1 MSNASENKYTKS
13 SLSSVFTVKGVFT
26 VHYFKYGQKFEFE
39 GEKHPF
45 WELVYIDA
53 GEVAISADEKT
64 FTLCQGEAYFHKPN
78 EHHTIS
84 TNNRFA
90 NSVIVSF
97 DCNSPYMSAFN
108 GLKLTLSAEQKGLI
122 RLIVSETAHSFSDKL
137 DDVYLTK
144 MQKSE
149 NQPFGS
155 EQLIKLG
162 IEQLLISCYR
172 SHTLDLA
179 NDKKSRGG
187 EDLTS
192 RVIEILQDNI
202 FGSVSLDDISRALFF
217 SKTYIKSAF
226 KKTTGQTVMQYFA
239 FLKAE
244 EAKKLISTGKF
255 TFTEIADKLGY
266 SSLYYFSR
274 QFKKTTSLSPSQY
287 AGSIKVDY
295 LL

>member
-1 MSNASENKYTKS
+1 MSNLGENKYTKS
-13 SLSSVFTVKGVFT
+13 SLSNVFSVRGVFT

-53 GEVAISADEKT
+53 GEVSISADDKN
-64 FTLCQGEAYFHKPN
+64 FTLCQGEAYFHKPD
-78 EHHTIS
+78 EYHTIS
-84 TNNRFA
+84 TDNRFA
-90 NSVIVSF
+90 NSVIISF

-108 GLKLTLSAEQKGLI
+108 GLKLTFSDEQKSLI

-137 DDVYLTK
+137 DNVYLTK
-144 MQKSE
+144 MQKNDE
-149 NQPFGS
+149 QPFGS
-155 EQLIKLG
+155 EQLIKMG

-172 SHTLDLA
+172 AQTLSQTTE
-179 NDKKSRGG
+179 KKSRGG
-187 EDLTS
+187 EDLTE
-192 RVIEILQDNI
+192 RVIEILQNNI

-217 SKTYIKSAF
+217 SKTYVKSAF

-244 EAKKLISTGKF
+244 EAKKLISTGKY

-274 QFKKTTSLSPSQY
+274 QFKKTTTLSPSQY